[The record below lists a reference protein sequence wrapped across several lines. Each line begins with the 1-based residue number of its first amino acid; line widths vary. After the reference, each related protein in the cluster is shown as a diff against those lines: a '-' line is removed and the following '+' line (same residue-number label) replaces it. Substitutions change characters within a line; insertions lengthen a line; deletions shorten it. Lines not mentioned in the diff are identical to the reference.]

1 MTDPSA
7 TQIGPEV
14 FSFPSGPPPTISGY
28 DLVEEL
34 GRGGMGVVYRAR
46 HQPTGRQVALK
57 VLRNGALAGGQE
69 RSRFRLEA
77 ESAARLRHPGVVAIE
92 ELGLD
97 SPLPYFAMELI
108 DGGSLDRTLAGRPQ
122 PTMGAA
128 RLIRALA
135 GAVQAAH
142 ELQIIHRDLKPANIL
157 LRRPP
162 GPRSADPGT
171 AAEPLLATLDGWEPM
186 IADFGLAKRLD
197 AESTAWTQD
206 GAILGTASYM
216 APEQAAGR
224 VREIG
229 PAADIYSLGA
239 ILYELLTGVPPFKAE
254 TWSQTV
260 ALVLKQE
267 PTPPGR
273 LEQTVPQDIE
283 TICLKC
289 LEKDPLERYG
299 SAADLAGD
307 LNRFLIGEVIVAQPL
322 PREER
327 IRRLALRDDIRLVS
341 EIGRGPGSVVY
352 RALFGPLQQTVA
364 VKVFDRVE
372 SPPDDWEPRFRG
384 AADSW
389 SVLSHPQ
396 VIVPQRS
403 GTWDGSRYLVL
414 DHVPLGSLVAAEG
427 TRRPIR
433 QVLEILHQLTEIV
446 SYLHRQGVIHGNLK
460 ATNVLVAA
468 GGMPR
473 LTDFHPTGTLE
484 AGLPSTHDGL
494 GPAAVGTLAPER
506 LSAPRAEL
514 RIGTDL
520 YGLGVV
526 LYELLAGRPPFLA
539 ASARETAEQVLTV
552 DPQPPSAFNR
562 DVPPELD
569 WVCLRCLVKSP
580 ARRFA
585 RAYELQTRLQ
595 RVRDDLD
602 SAASPRPARS
612 GRS

>member
-7 TQIGPEV
+7 TQIGPEG
-14 FSFPSGPPPTISGY
+14 FSFPSGPPPAISGY

-46 HQPTGRQVALK
+46 HQSTGRDVALK
-57 VLRNGALAGGQE
+57 ILRNGALAGGQE

-97 SPLPYFAMELI
+97 AALPYFVMELI

-122 PTMGAA
+122 QAEEAA
-128 RLIRALA
+128 QLIRALA

-157 LRRPP
+157 LRRPSDSD
-162 GPRSADPGT
+162 SADPGGG
-171 AAEPLLATLDGWEPM
+171 AEPLPATLDGWEPM

-239 ILYELLTGVPPFKAE
+239 ILYELLTGVPPFKGE

-260 ALVLKQE
+260 ALVLNQE

-273 LEQTVPQDIE
+273 LERTVPQDIE

-307 LNRFLIGEVIVAQPL
+307 LDRFLAGKGIVAQPL

-364 VKVFDRVE
+364 VKVFDQATRD
-372 SPPDDWEPRFRG
+372 DDWEPRFRG

-414 DHVPLGSLVAAEG
+414 DHVPLGSLAASAG

-468 GGMPR
+468 GGIPR

-484 AGLPSTHDGL
+484 AGLPDLHDGL
-494 GPAAVGTLAPER
+494 DPAAVGTLAPER

-539 ASARETAEQVLTV
+539 TSARETAEQVLTV
-552 DPQPPSAFNR
+552 DPQPPSVFNR
-562 DVPPELD
+562 DVPPGLD

-595 RVRDDLD
+595 RVRDNLD
-602 SAASPRPARS
+602 SAAPPRPART
-612 GRS
+612 GRA

>member
-7 TQIGPEV
+7 TQIGPEG
-14 FSFPSGPPPTISGY
+14 FSFPSGPPPSIPGY
-28 DLVEEL
+28 DFLEEL

-46 HQPTGRQVALK
+46 HQPTGRSVAVK

-77 ESAARLRHPGVVAIE
+77 ESAARLKHRGVVAIE

-97 SPLPYFAMELI
+97 SSLPYFAMELV
-108 DGGSLDRTLAGRPQ
+108 DGGSLDRTLAGQPQ
-122 PTMGAA
+122 PAETAA
-128 RLIRALA
+128 RLICTLA
-135 GAVQAAH
+135 EAVQAAH

-157 LRRPP
+157 LRR
-162 GPRSADPGT
+162 RADSAADRGLP
-171 AAEPLLATLDGWEPM
+171 ETLDACEPM

-224 VREIG
+224 VREVG

-239 ILYELLTGVPPFKAE
+239 ILYELLTGVPPFKGE

-260 ALVLKQE
+260 ALVLNQE

-273 LEQTVPQDIE
+273 RQRGVPQDIE

-299 SAADLAGD
+299 TARDLAGD
-307 LNRFLIGEVIVAQPL
+307 LDRFLIGVAIAAQPL
-322 PREER
+322 SRDER
-327 IRRLALRDDIRLVS
+327 IRRLALRDDVRLVS

-364 VKVFDRVE
+364 VKVFDQTAGAD
-372 SPPDDWEPRFRG
+372 DDWEPRFRG
-384 AADSW
+384 ASDSW

-414 DHVPLGSLVAAEG
+414 DHVPLGSLAASAG
-427 TRRPIR
+427 PRRPIR

-460 ATNVLVAA
+460 AANVLLAA
-468 GGMPR
+468 GGLPR

-484 AGLPSTHDGL
+484 AGLPSPHDRL
-494 GPAAVGTLAPER
+494 DPAAVGTLAPER

-539 ASARETAEQVLTV
+539 PSARETAEQVLTV
-552 DPQPPSAFNR
+552 DPPPPSVFNR
-562 DVPPELD
+562 DVPPGLD
-569 WVCLRCLVKSP
+569 WACLRCLVKSP

-585 RAYELQTRLQ
+585 RAYELQTRLLH
-595 RVRDDLD
+595 VRQELD
-602 SAASPRPARS
+602 SAVPPRPART